1 MKNSKKYK
9 RSLKGIADKI
19 RSSLVLKLNLRMLWM
34 LLAAFITVNILL
46 FIIFTG
52 LTLWQAEDEAA
63 KLIDAGYLSS
73 GPEAVSETE
82 ALVLGN
88 YEINILEEESSGI
101 SFFKFLRQR
110 LPLPQEEVRRSMNWT
125 GLRKSE
131 SITELIESVT
141 YQINLPLDETFYQ
154 LSYPLGPE
162 LKIYLYLLLF
172 LFAVEFFY
180 ILGSIRKNN
189 RVIRKTLKPLSEMAD
204 KARELQQDLAA
215 LSTGSEG
222 DKIKDLA
229 GAISSIDARQ
239 LDKQISVD
247 SSQEELKDL
256 AHAINNM
263 LYRINQSYQ
272 SQARFVADASHELR
286 TPISVIQGYA
296 SLLERWGKDD
306 QETLEESIA
315 AIKSETEQM
324 KLLVEHLLFL
334 ARSDNEAIQLQKA
347 EFDLSEVTAE
357 IIRDIEIMDSSRN
370 QDNNRDHIIETELQ
384 GPVYV
389 LGDKQLI
396 RQAIRILLDNS
407 IKYTPPGEKVSLK
420 IFQREGKANIQVQD
434 NGIGIAAEDLPHIF
448 DRFYR
453 SDESRARKTGGS
465 GLGLAI
471 AKWIIEN
478 HEGHFEVLSRVNI
491 GTRINILLPVVN

>member
-1 MKNSKKYK
+1 
-9 RSLKGIADKI
+9 
-19 RSSLVLKLNLRMLWM
+19 M

-46 FIIFTG
+46 LIIFTS
-52 LTLWQAEDEAA
+52 LTLWQAEDGAA

-82 ALVLGN
+82 AVVPGN
-88 YEINILEEESSGI
+88 YQINILQEESAGI
-101 SFFKFLRQR
+101 SFFRFLQQR
-110 LPLPQEEVRRSMNWT
+110 LPLPQEEVRRSMSWT
-125 GLRKSE
+125 GLRESE
-131 SITELIESVT
+131 SITELIESIT
-141 YQINLPLDETFYQ
+141 YQINLPENDTFYQ
-154 LSYPLGPE
+154 LSYPLGTE
-162 LKIYLYLLLF
+162 LKIYLYVLLILTG
-172 LFAVEFFY
+172 VELLY

-189 RVIRKTLKPLSEMAD
+189 RVIRRTLKPLSEMAD
-204 KARELQQDLAA
+204 KARELQQDLTV

-334 ARSDNEAIQLQKA
+334 ARSDNEAIQLQKT
-347 EFDLSEVTAE
+347 EFDLCELTAE
-357 IIRDIEIMDSSRN
+357 IIRDIEIIDSSRD
-370 QDNNRDHIIETELQ
+370 QDNNKQGHIIETELQ
-384 GPVYV
+384 GSVY
-389 LGDKQLI
+389 LQGDKQLI

-420 IFQREGKANIQVQD
+420 IVQREDRVNIQVQD

-478 HEGHFEVLSRVNI
+478 HEGYFEVLSRVNI
-491 GTRINILLPVVN
+491 GTRINIFLPAVN